1 MLRLPEPP
9 RRRQRQDDWRLRF
22 GRGTRKPAGSGRSHA
37 TKSPGAS
44 TPGAQA
50 TIHFVMYVEDR
61 NALVAW
67 LRRQLIGPA
76 GEESLRL
83 SPLDRYPTGVLHP
96 IDPGRSGIEP
106 CQPPN
111 EGARATES
119 YYRFDVLTYDLRG
132 PRGDSQERQRRSFR
146 SPAILF
152 PIPQRVNADTDRGS
166 KLDLSKSDK
175 PAQRHHV
182 GTRLESASHEA
193 SSNTCRNRGRKL
205 ALRQFHGFI
214 HAPGRLMAP
223 I

>member
-1 MLRLPEPP
+1 
-9 RRRQRQDDWRLRF
+9 
-22 GRGTRKPAGSGRSHA
+22 
-37 TKSPGAS
+37 
-44 TPGAQA
+44 
-50 TIHFVMYVEDR
+50 MYVEDR
-61 NALVAW
+61 NAHVAW

-76 GEESLRL
+76 GEESLRIFA
-83 SPLDRYPTGVLHP
+83 LDRYPAGVLHP
-96 IDPGRSGIEP
+96 IDPGRSGIDP

-119 YYRFDVLTYDLRG
+119 YYRFDVLTYDLWV

-146 SPAILF
+146 SPAIMF
-152 PIPQRVNADTDRGS
+152 PIPQGVDADTDRGS
-166 KLDLSKSDK
+166 KLDLRKSDK